1 MGGVFRVERP
11 DGSVEFT
18 DVPSGPGRVQHIRPG
33 ATASEQAAEQQ
44 QRQYDHKLTERLIKE
59 AQKRI
64 PKLQDYWDYIEYLRH
79 SSPARHR
86 HMLLLLKE
94 EDPKAWIKLQ
104 RYPAFRP
111 LGETALGWRAAD
123 KHLAAGIEFA
133 AGKYTGSVEKWL
145 ETTVKDMMKQQG
157 WGPYD
162 VLGRKASTL
171 AASKPPYYSPGRA
184 GQFFKA
190 EDASAAAA
198 ARKAAQ
204 ELESG
209 SGALRAARGRG
220 ISGLGGTAI
229 DFGLAALNPETATSL
244 GINEL
249 RVKARTLYEK
259 GVLDVEQWAQ
269 TQTLLSQR
277 RYVEMQKLM
286 ADATAK
292 FVNGR

>member
-18 DVPSGPGRVQHIRPG
+18 DVPSGPGRVQPIRPG

-44 QRQYDHKLTERLIKE
+44 QRQYDHKLAERLIKE

-64 PKLQDYWDYIEYLRH
+64 PKLQDYWDYVEYLRH

-94 EDPKAWIKLQ
+94 EDPRAWIKLQ

-111 LGETALGWRAAD
+111 LSETALGWRAAD

-133 AGKYTGSVEKWL
+133 SGKYTGSVEKWL

-157 WGPYD
+157 WGPYN
-162 VLGRKASTL
+162 VLGSKASTL
-171 AASKPPYYSPGRA
+171 AASKPPYYSPGQA

-198 ARKAAQ
+198 ARRAAQ
-204 ELESG
+204 ELESV
-209 SGALRAARGRG
+209 GAGRRAAWGGSIGRLGGTVTDALIGSLRPDVFRG
-220 ISGLGGTAI
+220 ISAIEGMRLGKELVRRGILTLEESSELTGMMARAEFDQARKLI
-229 DFGLAALNPETATSL
+229 EAGAERAAA
-244 GINEL
+244 
-249 RVKARTLYEK
+249 
-259 GVLDVEQWAQ
+259 
-269 TQTLLSQR
+269 
-277 RYVEMQKLM
+277 
-286 ADATAK
+286 
-292 FVNGR
+292 GR